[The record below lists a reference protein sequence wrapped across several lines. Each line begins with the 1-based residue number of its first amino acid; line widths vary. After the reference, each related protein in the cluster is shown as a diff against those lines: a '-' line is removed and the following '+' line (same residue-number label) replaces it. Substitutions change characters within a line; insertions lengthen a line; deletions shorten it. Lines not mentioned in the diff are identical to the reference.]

1 MYPRSSFFHINFR
14 MNKGRQNMCVLTLFN
29 MLFYVKMILI
39 ISLTFFIYFINQT
52 QLKYITPE
60 LFDFKHWPKSYFVI
74 FVLNKY
80 ASKQI
85 KIYNTTS

>member
-1 MYPRSSFFHINFR
+1 MNFGQYLIKKKYTCILDRVFFHINFR

-74 FVLNKY
+74 
-80 ASKQI
+80 
-85 KIYNTTS
+85 